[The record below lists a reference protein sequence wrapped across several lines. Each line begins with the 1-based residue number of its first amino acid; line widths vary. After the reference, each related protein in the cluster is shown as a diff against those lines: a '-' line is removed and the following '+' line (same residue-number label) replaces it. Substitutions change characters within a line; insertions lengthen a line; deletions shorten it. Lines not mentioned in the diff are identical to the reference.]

1 MTKIPVQRDSAKC
14 AIVVPVYNVA
24 PYLSECLNS
33 ILAQTYTNFTV
44 FAVDDGSTDESGEI
58 LDRYSKS
65 DQRIL
70 VLHTANQGVSA
81 ARNVAL
87 EHIEASGI
95 FDYIAFVDSDDT
107 ISRSMLKSLVSEAQT
122 RNADLVT
129 GAFSSFDSNGKT
141 YVKGALFPSHRLT
154 KENYLSLIFSCGP
167 YKNLCGRGGM
177 VWKCLYKAQTIQGL
191 RFEENWGTCE
201 DEVYSTRVALQ
212 AKAIY
217 YIPEILYFY
226 RWRTGSLANNKQ
238 FDLQLLDGR
247 HKAFVLARE
256 LSEEAALISSSS
268 YMKAILSSAK
278 KQGSLKGIRVDLSQF
293 WLKKTLASGLV
304 DKKRV
309 FQWYLLT
316 NHPSVFSCYCT
327 LRRVLRPNKQ
337 DPKKY

>member
-141 YVKGALFPSHRLT
+141 
-154 KENYLSLIFSCGP
+154 
-167 YKNLCGRGGM
+167 
-177 VWKCLYKAQTIQGL
+177 
-191 RFEENWGTCE
+191 
-201 DEVYSTRVALQ
+201 
-212 AKAIY
+212 
-217 YIPEILYFY
+217 
-226 RWRTGSLANNKQ
+226 
-238 FDLQLLDGR
+238 
-247 HKAFVLARE
+247 
-256 LSEEAALISSSS
+256 
-268 YMKAILSSAK
+268 
-278 KQGSLKGIRVDLSQF
+278 
-293 WLKKTLASGLV
+293 
-304 DKKRV
+304 
-309 FQWYLLT
+309 
-316 NHPSVFSCYCT
+316 
-327 LRRVLRPNKQ
+327 
-337 DPKKY
+337 